1 MQELE
6 DYSGAFKPDLK
17 LQDLSKDALARLF
30 LRTCRLY
37 IGFAALVYELNKEKF
52 GEKVAIDLDTDYWLK
67 MGAAEREVRLTT
79 KAMNIV
85 GNDIT
90 SLFKYLQVGPGAW
103 GTFLDF
109 SCEVKSESQGILTVK
124 ECRPLN
130 YFEDV
135 GDMVS
140 LQHACDVEDREVF
153 KRVARFFNPDI
164 EVVSLKLPP
173 RKSKDEIACQ
183 WEFRLGA

>member
-1 MQELE
+1 MEELR
-6 DYSGAFKPDLK
+6 DYSGDFKPDLK
-17 LQDLSKDALARLF
+17 LHDFSKDALVRLF

-85 GNDIT
+85 GNDIP
-90 SLFKYLQVGPGAW
+90 SLFKYLQVDPGAW

-109 SCEVKSESQGILTVK
+109 SCEMNNDSQGILTVK
-124 ECRPLN
+124 QCRPLN
-130 YFEDV
+130 YFEGV

-140 LQHACDVEDREVF
+140 LKYACDVEDREVF
-153 KRVARFFNPDI
+153 ERVARFFNPEI
-164 EVVSLKLPP
+164 RVTSLKLPP
-173 RKSKDEIACQ
+173 RQGKDEIACQ
-183 WEFRLGA
+183 WEFWLEK